1 MTISDCIISHDQ
13 LFRMTWQSNL
23 THICFNNVSDY
34 NPSHQLV
41 WQRWCGEKDE
51 CSQVALL
58 LPIFN
63 EQTWPSWLRS
73 CISLTV
79 TLTKHLCSG

>member
-1 MTISDCIISHDQ
+1 MTISDCIISHVQ

-34 NPSHQLV
+34 NSSHQLV
-41 WQRWCGEKDE
+41 WQHWCGEKDE

-73 CISLTV
+73 
-79 TLTKHLCSG
+79 